1 VGDIAQRL
9 AKASRD
15 GTITTVHGGRAMVR
29 AAQRAIEAGCEAL
42 VAAGGD
48 GTVSGLAPVSL
59 GSDIPLGILP
69 LGTLNHFA
77 KDVGIPL
84 NLDAAL
90 EVILAGRT
98 RTVDVGEVNGRI
110 FLNNSSL
117 GVYPRIVQLREQYRG
132 KGLGK
137 WLAALWAAL
146 AVLRR
151 RPFMSVRIRASE
163 QDILRRSPAVL
174 VGNNAYETSG
184 LAVGTRSSLNGG
196 VLALY
201 VMNAQARM
209 DLLRLTWQV
218 WRKGAAQVP
227 ELDCLLTDAA
237 TIETARPAIHA
248 ALDGEVVELRTPLQ
262 YRCRSGALRVLV
274 P

>member
-98 RTVDVGEVNGRI
+98 RTVVVG
-110 FLNNSSL
+110 
-117 GVYPRIVQLREQYRG
+117 
-132 KGLGK
+132 
-137 WLAALWAAL
+137 
-146 AVLRR
+146 
-151 RPFMSVRIRASE
+151 
-163 QDILRRSPAVL
+163 
-174 VGNNAYETSG
+174 
-184 LAVGTRSSLNGG
+184 
-196 VLALY
+196 
-201 VMNAQARM
+201 
-209 DLLRLTWQV
+209 
-218 WRKGAAQVP
+218 
-227 ELDCLLTDAA
+227 
-237 TIETARPAIHA
+237 
-248 ALDGEVVELRTPLQ
+248 
-262 YRCRSGALRVLV
+262 
-274 P
+274 